1 MGVLVGVFNIRNM
14 LAACMLLLVP
24 FVAGA
29 GDSVG
34 EVVYVKG
41 DVQIGSAAQ
50 WQAGTVGM
58 KLFEG
63 QHVRTGVS
71 SRIRLGFSDGTQM
84 QMGQNA
90 EAVIE
95 HYQVAED
102 QSLMDAILELVQGR
116 ARFIVQKL
124 KRADSQYKVR
134 MRAVLIGV
142 RGTDILA
149 QAESGSGH
157 VALVEGRVALTQR
170 GGSSEVMLARG
181 GYVNVSQQWPVNPVE
196 IPQQWLDAFIQ
207 DVGLSNEGARKK
219 KGSGSDDAPPASVIQ
234 QKSINQL
241 GSPTIVPR

>member
-1 MGVLVGVFNIRNM
+1 MSMSTIRNV
-14 LAACMLLLVP
+14 LAACLLLFVP
-24 FVAGA
+24 FAVCAA
-29 GDSVG
+29 ESVG
-34 EVVYVKG
+34 EVVYLKG
-41 DVQIGSAAQ
+41 DVQIGSIAQ
-50 WQAGTVGM
+50 WQAATVGM

-63 QHVRTGVS
+63 EHVRTGAS

-95 HYQVAED
+95 YYEVAED

-149 QAESGSGH
+149 QADGGSGH
-157 VALVEGRVALTQR
+157 VALVEGRVALTR
-170 GGSSEVMLARG
+170 PGGSSEVMLARG
-181 GYVNVSQQWPVNPVE
+181 GYVNVSRQWPVNPVE
-196 IPQQWLDAFIQ
+196 IPQQWLNDFIQ
-207 DVGLSNEGARKK
+207 DVGLSNEGEHKK
-219 KGSGSDDAPPASVIQ
+219 KGSGNDDAPPASVIQ